1 MNHAPV
7 KLGPLALLLTVIS
20 ICLTILSILTYTTA
34 GADDRLAQRYAQT
47 TTERYE
53 LEIAGQEALAEF
65 PAGFEANAEYDNLL
79 ASQTGA
85 EVTEETDDNL
95 LASQTE
101 TEATGETNDNLL
113 ASPLEGGGGPEGTG
127 EGALWKTIE
136 QDGLILTIGATPGAD
151 GPQVVTWKVSRQ
163 WEQDGLIHNL
173 WDGE

>member
-34 GADDRLAQRYAQT
+34 GADDRLAQRYSQT

-85 EVTEETDDNL
+85 EVTGETD
-95 LASQTE
+95 
-101 TEATGETNDNLL
+101 DNLL

>member
-79 ASQTGA
+79 AS
-85 EVTEETDDNL
+85 
-95 LASQTE
+95 
-101 TEATGETNDNLL
+101 
-113 ASPLEGGGGPEGTG
+113 PLEGGGGPEGTG
-127 EGALWKTIE
+127 EGALWKTIK

>member
-20 ICLTILSILTYTTA
+20 ICLTILAILTYTTA

-53 LEIAGQEALAEF
+53 LEIDGQEALAEF
-65 PAGFEANAEYDNLL
+65 PAGFEANAEYDELL
-79 ASQTGA
+79 ATQA
-85 EVTEETDDNL
+85 EAV
-95 LASQTE
+95 
-101 TEATGETNDNLL
+101 
-113 ASPLEGGGGPEGTG
+113 
-127 EGALWKTIE
+127 LWKTIE
-136 QDGLILTIGATPGAD
+136 QDGLVLTIGATPGTD

>member
-85 EVTEETDDNL
+85 EVTGETDDNL
-95 LASQTE
+95 LAS
-101 TEATGETNDNLL
+101 
-113 ASPLEGGGGPEGTG
+113 PLGGGGCPEGTG
-127 EGALWKTIE
+127 EGALWKTIA

>member
-85 EVTEETDDNL
+85 EVTGETDDNL
-95 LASQTE
+95 LAS
-101 TEATGETNDNLL
+101 
-113 ASPLEGGGGPEGTG
+113 PPEGGGGPEGTG

>member
-20 ICLTILSILTYTTA
+20 ICLTILAILTYTTA

-65 PAGFEANAEYDNLL
+65 PAGFEA
-79 ASQTGA
+79 
-85 EVTEETDDNL
+85 
-95 LASQTE
+95 
-101 TEATGETNDNLL
+101 GE
-113 ASPLEGGGGPEGTG
+113 EGT
-127 EGALWKTIE
+127 LSKTIE
-136 QDGLILTIGATPGAD
+136 QDGLVLTIGATPGTD